1 MGNEADGLPA
11 ELATW
16 VEATL
21 DGTIVAVR
29 RQARWR
35 PTYFIDVDAP
45 GVSTVVL
52 KSARAPKKVIERSA
66 LLSTFNTDREA
77 LVLEWLGGHDL
88 HDLAV
93 PPFLGFHEESGSLLM
108 ARLDGSAQMHDV
120 DDDVQLRAISDDF
133 ATQLAELHR
142 LDVEPLVA
150 ATSLRIPTSP
160 EDLALGNFLRYA
172 EADLDT
178 VRSKR
183 PTLTDPLLTLA
194 GDWAHRRFPDGE
206 RGACLVQGDCGP
218 DQFLFVGGRVSAIID
233 WELAHIGDPMVDLG
247 AMRLRECIY
256 PAGMFPLVLE
266 RYRALGMPV
275 DEQAIRY
282 YTVVTILFTLF
293 GTFGGAVRL
302 DPRNDEVIQQLW
314 WQVSLRRALCEAIA
328 EWEGI
333 ALSEPDPLEP
343 VDSSE
348 SRRQQ
353 LLADRLDELARRGD
367 DWASRL
373 RPTMA
378 LADAIA
384 NDRLLAPAREA
395 GDLADLGAALGA
407 PVDDV
412 EDAKRRLEQHI
423 VAGGTDRFELHLQVL
438 YNLAVREQVA
448 WLPLWGSDRWTDDD
462 AAGDRMQRGE
472 EQRGGQVAL
481 GLTPIDVPQRPIAR

>member
-1 MGNEADGLPA
+1 MHNGDDALPR
-11 ELATW
+11 ELTDW
-16 VEATL
+16 VEQAV
-21 DGTIVAVR
+21 DGSIVDIR
-29 RQARWR
+29 QQARWR
-35 PTYFIDVDAP
+35 PTYFIDVKSP
-45 GVSTVVL
+45 GVGATVL
-52 KSARAPKKVIERSA
+52 KSARAPKKVIQRSA
-66 LLSTFNTDREA
+66 LLSTFNSNREA
-77 LVLEWLGGHDL
+77 LVLEWLSGRDL
-88 HDLAV
+88 TTLKV

-108 ARLDGSAQMHDV
+108 AKLEGSAQMHNV
-120 DDDVQLRAISDDF
+120 DDDAQLRSISVDF
-133 ATQLAELHR
+133 AEQLAELHR
-142 LDVEPLVA
+142 LDIAPLVA
-150 ATSLRIPTSP
+150 STDLRIPT
-160 EDLALGNFLRYA
+160 EAKALALGNFLAYA

-183 PTLTDPLLTLA
+183 PQLTDPLLTLA
-194 GDWAHRRFPDGE
+194 REWVHRRFPDTS

-218 DQFLFVGGRVSAIID
+218 DQFLFVDGQVSAIID

-256 PAGMFPLVLE
+256 PAGMFPLVLD

-333 ALSEPDPLEP
+333 ELAEP
-343 VDSSE
+343 VPMEADGGTE
-348 SRRQQ
+348 ARMQE
-353 LLADRLDELARRGD
+353 LLAARLDELARRGGE
-367 DWASRL
+367 WAAQL

-384 NDRLLAPAREA
+384 NDRRLGPARDA
-395 GDLADLGAALGA
+395 ADRADLGAVLGTT
-407 PVDDV
+407 VDDV
-412 EDAKRRLEQHI
+412 DDGKRQLEQRLL
-423 VAGGTDRFELHLQVL
+423 ADGTDGFAATLQTL

-448 WLPLWGSDRWTDDD
+448 WLPLWGSDRWTEDDSE
-462 AAGDRMQRGE
+462 GDE
-472 EQRGGQVAL
+472 ELRVDQAAL
-481 GLTPIDVPQRPIAR
+481 GLTPLEG